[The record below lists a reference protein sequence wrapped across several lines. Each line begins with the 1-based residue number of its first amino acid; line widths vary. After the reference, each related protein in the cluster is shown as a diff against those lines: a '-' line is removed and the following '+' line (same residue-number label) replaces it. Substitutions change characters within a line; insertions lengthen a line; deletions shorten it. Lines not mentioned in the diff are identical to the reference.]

1 CCRARDPFYYGSGYD
16 IVKGG
21 LGFW

>member
-1 CCRARDPFYYGSGYD
+1 CSRARDPFYYGSGYD

-21 LGFW
+21 LGLW

>member
-1 CCRARDPFYYGSGYD
+1 CSRARDPFYYGSGYD
-16 IVKGG
+16 TVKGG

>member
-1 CCRARDPFYYGSGYD
+1 CSRARDPFYYGSGYD
-16 IVKGG
+16 TLKGG

>member
-1 CCRARDPFYYGSGYD
+1 CSRARDPFYYGSGYD

>member
-1 CCRARDPFYYGSGYD
+1 CTRARDPFYYGSGYD
-16 IVKGG
+16 TVKGG